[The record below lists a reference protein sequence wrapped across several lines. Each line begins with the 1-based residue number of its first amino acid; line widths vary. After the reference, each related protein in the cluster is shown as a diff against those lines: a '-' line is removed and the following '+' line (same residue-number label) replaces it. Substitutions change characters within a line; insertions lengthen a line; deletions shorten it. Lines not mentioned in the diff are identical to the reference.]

1 MAMARRS
8 DHGREEL
15 HRMALDAARVIV
27 ARDGLRGL
35 STRRIAKEI
44 GYTAGTL
51 YQLFTNL
58 DDLIAQMNA
67 DTLEALLE
75 ACAGVDTEGGPE
87 AALQQLAARCIRF
100 VGEHPKLWNA
110 VFEHTLPDGRTLH
123 ERHIAAVTRL
133 HGLTETAL
141 APLFPPGMEDR
152 RLHEARVLWASL
164 YGIASLAVSGKLAQA
179 ETPEDMAGSL
189 ATNYIAGLR
198 AQCTA

>member
-1 MAMARRS
+1 
-8 DHGREEL
+8 
-15 HRMALDAARVIV
+15 MALDAARDIV

-51 YQLFTNL
+51 YHLFANL

-75 ACAGVDTEGGPE
+75 ACAGVDSEGEPE
-87 AALQQLAARCIRF
+87 AALHQLAARCIRF

-123 ERHIAAVTRL
+123 ERHITAVARL
-133 HGLTETAL
+133 LGLAETAL
-141 APLFPPGMEDR
+141 APLFPSGMEDR

-179 ETPEDMAGSL
+179 ETPEYMAGSL

-198 AQCTA
+198 AQWTA

>member
-1 MAMARRS
+1 
-8 DHGREEL
+8 
-15 HRMALDAARVIV
+15 MALDAARDIV

-35 STRRIAKEI
+35 STRGIAKEI

-51 YQLFTNL
+51 YQLFANL

-75 ACAGVDTEGGPE
+75 ACAGVDTEGGAE
-87 AALQQLAARCIRF
+87 VALQQLASRYIRF

-123 ERHIAAVTRL
+123 ARHIAAVTRL
-133 HGLTETAL
+133 LGLAETAL
-141 APLFPPGMEDR
+141 APLFPPGMEDC
-152 RLHEARVLWASL
+152 RLHEARVIWASL

-179 ETPEDMAGSL
+179 ETPEDMAESL

>member
-1 MAMARRS
+1 
-8 DHGREEL
+8 
-15 HRMALDAARVIV
+15 MALDAARDIV

-35 STRRIAKEI
+35 STRGIAKEI

-51 YQLFTNL
+51 YQLFADL

-110 VFEHTLPDGRTLH
+110 VFEHTLPDGKTLH
-123 ERHIAAVTRL
+123 ERHISAVTRL
-133 HGLTETAL
+133 LGLAETAL
-141 APLFPPGMEDR
+141 EPLFSPGMENGL
-152 RLHEARVLWASL
+152 LHESRVLWASL
-164 YGIASLAVSGKLAQA
+164 HGITSLAVSGKLAQA
-179 ETPEDMAGSL
+179 ETPEDMARSL

-198 AQCTA
+198 AQCAT